1 MATRMAED
9 EGWEDLTWD
18 ELSSTDPGVVDRIKD
33 LLRAARGCLGQNRE
47 GAEQSKALA
56 LLRQLTLD
64 DILNACS
71 MYLHRPKDHPDST
84 ALANR
89 IFASHAWGAPFI
101 ADGRYRTWLDIW
113 QPERGPLRVLVHVTA
128 SSRCLDWLAS
138 IGRDPNI
145 RFCRSLEALS
155 DEGHAESAAA
165 GIEPS
170 RPDQDFEF
178 AELGRIVAEYIDR
191 MPASKA
197 RDAIR
202 ARAVHGK
209 SAAEY
214 AAETGTAE
222 NAANNLMARG
232 AIVLVK
238 AMVEAEAVGLGF
250 GRNII
255 SVGQLS
261 RKVLSRFR
269 NGKTLK
275 DCWKDSEDESD

>member
-1 MATRMAED
+1 MATRMADD
-9 EGWEDLTWD
+9 EGWEDLALD
-18 ELSSTDPGVVDRIKD
+18 ELSSTDPGVVVRIQD
-33 LLRAARGCLGQNRE
+33 LLRAAQGRPGQNRE

-71 MYLHRPKDHPDST
+71 MYLHRPEDHPDST
-84 ALANR
+84 ALADR

-101 ADGRYRTWLDIW
+101 ADGSYRTWLDIW

-145 RFCRSLEALS
+145 RFCRSLEAMS
-155 DEGHAESAAA
+155 EEGHAERAA

-170 RPDQDFEF
+170 RPDKDFEF

-202 ARAVHGK
+202 ARAVHSK

-214 AAETGTAE
+214 AAEIGTAE

-232 AIVLVK
+232 AIALVK
-238 AMVEAEAVGLGF
+238 AMIEAEAIGEGF

-261 RKVLSRFR
+261 RKVLARFR
-269 NGKTLK
+269 DGKTLK
-275 DCWKDSEDESD
+275 DCWKDSEDGSD